1 MKFEIYT
8 SKALCEPFK
17 ASLLYYS
24 KKSVDMG
31 FRVFLFYSRTWIRH
45 TPSGSGKK
53 HVLSVNTF

>member
-24 KKSVDMG
+24 KNRLIWG
-31 FRVFLFYSRTWIRH
+31 LVFFCFTVEL
-45 TPSGSGKK
+45 G
-53 HVLSVNTF
+53 